1 MTRPSDVAA
10 ARLVKLVRNLKLL
23 ASGLFFAGMC
33 FGCLL
38 AFGLTGGLGY
48 NLSTLAACLVSLIA
62 AVLAHQGKLEAA
74 RALAALST
82 SSQTV
87 VRQT

>member
-1 MTRPSDVAA
+1 MTRSSDLAA

-23 ASGLFFAGMC
+23 ASGLFFSGIG
-33 FGCLL
+33 FGFLL
-38 AFGLTGGLGY
+38 AFGLKDGLEY

-82 SSQTV
+82 RS
-87 VRQT
+87 

>member
-1 MTRPSDVAA
+1 MTRSSKVAA
-10 ARLVKLVRNLKLL
+10 ARLVKLVQKLKLL
-23 ASGLFFAGMC
+23 ASGLFFTAIG

-38 AFGLTGGLGY
+38 AFGLKGGIDY
-48 NLSTLAACLVSLIA
+48 NLSTLAACLVSLVA

-82 SSQTV
+82 KF
-87 VRQT
+87 